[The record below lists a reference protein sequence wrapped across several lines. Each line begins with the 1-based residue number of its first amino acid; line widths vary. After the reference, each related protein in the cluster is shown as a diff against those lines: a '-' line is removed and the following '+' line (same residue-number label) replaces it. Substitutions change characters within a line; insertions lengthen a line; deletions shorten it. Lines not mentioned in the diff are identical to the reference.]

1 MELQLKLFRKI
12 PHAVSSAVGTGH
24 ISMLEREMGIFPP
37 RSQRCFDYS
46 GKQLSYA
53 TWSLKDRDAFKP
65 HG

>member
-1 MELQLKLFRKI
+1 MELQLKLFGKI

-53 TWSLKDRDAFKP
+53 T
-65 HG
+65 